1 MTSDDLDVRSPWR
14 VDWSA
19 VWVGGLTAVVVGL
32 LIGMSG
38 FAVGAHEA
46 STTIDWHKVRLL
58 GAAFSIGGAFFAFV
72 AGGWAAGRI
81 AGTRRSEAAM
91 LHGAIVWL
99 LGTLLLVGLATVGAV
114 THFGGWYGGLVGAPT
129 WAATPP
135 VDATA
140 AVAARNM
147 ALATLISLLLGLVGG
162 VLGGWLASGEPM
174 TLTYYRRRQ
183 MLSADRVERA
193 RRIA

>member
-81 AGTRRSEAAM
+81 AGTRRSEPAM

-147 ALATLISLLLGLVGG
+147 ALATVISLLLGLVGG

-183 MLSADRVERA
+183 MLSADRVEPA
-193 RRIA
+193 RRVA

>member
-1 MTSDDLDVRSPWR
+1 MVSDDLDVRSPWR
-14 VDWSA
+14 VNWSA
-19 VWVGGLTAVVVGL
+19 VWVGSLTGVVVAL
-32 LIGMSG
+32 VIGMIG

-58 GAAFSIGGAFFAFV
+58 SAAFSIGGAFFAFV

-81 AGTRRSEAAM
+81 AGTRRSESAM

-99 LGTLLLVGLATVGAV
+99 LGTPLLVGLATVGAM
-114 THFGGWYGGLVGAPT
+114 THFGGWYGGLVGAPA
-129 WAATPP
+129 WAAAPP

-140 AVAARNM
+140 AAAARNM
-147 ALATLISLLLGLVGG
+147 ALATVIALLLGLVGG

-174 TLTYYRRRQ
+174 TLTHYRRRQ
-183 MLSADRVERA
+183 MPADRVERA